1 MKKFNAFLTI
11 IIAILSIASLVF
23 SFINVVDFESFD
35 FQTAETII
43 VMLCITLAILFALVE
58 KNYIA
63 ALAISLLKITI
74 PFANGLLVNL
84 VAIIENGSFNFT
96 NEGYIAIL
104 NTLLFLLAIY
114 TMFSLIK
121 NKQYQVDRPK
131 FKFFI
136 WPFVVMF
143 FYTIYRNPQDGFM
156 IGLAELLALL
166 LAAHVSESLLW
177 IGAMVF
183 VPLNLVQMILDKAT
197 FTTPIIIELV
207 IGGVIFIM
215 AIVIFVY
222 NIIHC
227 LGEKEERVGRIVE

>member
-23 SFINVVDFESFD
+23 SFINVVDFKSFD

-43 VMLCITLAILFALVE
+43 VILCVSLAILFALVE

-63 ALAISLLKITI
+63 ALIISLLKITI

-84 VAIIENGSFNFT
+84 VTIIENGSFNFT
-96 NEGYIAIL
+96 NDGYIAIL

-121 NKQYQVDRPK
+121 NKQYQVPRPK

-136 WPFVVMF
+136 WPFVLML
-143 FYTIYRNPQDGFM
+143 FYEIYRNPQDGFI
-156 IGLAELLALL
+156 IGLAELLALIF
-166 LAAHVSESLLW
+166 AAHVSESLLW

-183 VPLNLVQMILDKAT
+183 IPLNLMQMILDKAT
-197 FTTPIIIELV
+197 FTTSAIIELV

-215 AIVIFVY
+215 AIVMFIY
-222 NIIHC
+222 NIIHR